1 MVRARAHV
9 VGAILQAG
17 AVFEEPAL
25 KEAGF
30 LLAAGDCTGEL
41 HSSIHRFVPG
51 RTTQ

>member
-17 AVFEEPAL
+17 AVLKEPAL
-25 KEAGF
+25 KEAFF
-30 LLAAGDCTGEL
+30 LLAAEDRTGDL

-51 RTTQ
+51 WTTQ

>member
-1 MVRARAHV
+1 MIRARAHV

-30 LLAAGDCTGEL
+30 LLAADDRTGICIDGSAL
-41 HSSIHRFVPG
+41 SPG